1 MTTITQTITTLTD
14 PPDPATDQGDTYSD
28 KAALT
33 MTELNTALGQM
44 NTWAGQANTVAG
56 EVNTNATTA
65 TTQASNASASAAAS
79 EASSVVSAAAAN
91 YVGLYSA
98 LTGAKSAGISA
109 EHIGALWLLN
119 AASADITADVPGT
132 SGKWTR
138 MFGTGQINARTS
150 NIKFVAEDNGKIF
163 EYTSGTFSQ
172 TLDPAATLKAGWSIY
187 VRNSGTGIITLDPDS
202 SELIN
207 GAATYTLN
215 KGSTVLIICT
225 GTAFSAIAFA
235 EPVGD
240 HSVVVNTGN
249 GHGSTNNCI
258 RRFTTTVSSSGTA
271 ITYADSATLG
281 ASFTINETGLYAIE
295 YSDAGAVGVQA
306 EFGISKNSAQ
316 LTTSILSITT
326 ANRLGMA
333 STYDQPGVAVN
344 TPFTVVRRLEA
355 SDVIR
360 PHTNGALTT
369 ALTARNYFSI
379 TKIGV

>member
-33 MTELNTALGQM
+33 MTELNTALGQI

-138 MFGTGQINARTS
+138 MFGTGVINERTS
-150 NIKFVAEDNGKIF
+150 NIEFVAEDNGKIF
-163 EYTSGTFSQ
+163 KYTSGTFSQ
-172 TLDPAATLKAGWSIY
+172 AFDACASLKEGWTIY
-187 VRNSGTGIITLDPDS
+187 TYDTGTGVVTHDPDA
-202 SELIN
+202 SETID
-207 GAATYTLN
+207 GATTKVQPKNVMLM
-215 KGSTVLIICT
+215 IICT
-225 GTAFSAIAFA
+225 GTALVTIPTALQVADST
-235 EPVGD
+235 
-240 HSVVVNTGN
+240 VVVTAGN
-249 GHGSTNNCI
+249 GFGSTNTKI
-258 RRFTTTVSSSGTA
+258 RRFTTTQTNTGSD
-271 ITYADSATLG
+271 ITYADSATNG
-281 ASFTINETGLYAIE
+281 ASFTINTAGLYAVM
-295 YSDAGAVGVQA
+295 YFDLYGAGVGSHGV
-306 EFGISKNSAQ
+306 SVNSNQ
-316 LTTSILSITT
+316 LTTSIVDSGLTAAHRIGYCSLDGTT
-326 ANRLGMA
+326 AEVATFSATVRLAAG
-333 STYDQPGVAVN
+333 D
-344 TPFTVVRRLEA
+344 VVRA
-355 SDVIR
+355 
-360 PHTNGALTT
+360 HTSGNQNSTQSHTSAF
-369 ALTARNYFSI
+369 RI
-379 TKIGV
+379 TRVA